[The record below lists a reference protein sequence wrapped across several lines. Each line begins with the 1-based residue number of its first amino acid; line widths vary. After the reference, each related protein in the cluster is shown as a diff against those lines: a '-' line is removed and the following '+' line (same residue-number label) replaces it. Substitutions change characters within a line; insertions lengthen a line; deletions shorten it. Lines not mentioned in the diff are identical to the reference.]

1 MMDIIGNIYLRIVT
15 IGIGSSARPSSGVCP
30 VGRAIV
36 PDLVSPSRPL
46 TLAWNAFLIPPRFSQ
61 NGGKPDSPEE
71 EDSVKRYIRNS
82 RDLSRLVVTDTINT

>member
-1 MMDIIGNIYLRIVT
+1 M
-15 IGIGSSARPSSGVCP
+15 SGGLP
-30 VGRAIV
+30 VNHVIV
-36 PDLVSPSRPL
+36 PALISLVRAL
-46 TLAWNAFLIPPRFSQ
+46 TLTENASSFPPQFEQ